1 MGCTREQAFKI
12 AESYLAAHPMP
23 YCVGISKVYD
33 YDQIRSRR
41 FNPYG
46 CRIEKLEDYWIA
58 YAEHSLGV
66 LRSSDVILVSKEDGS
81 VGYAGGI
88 SDEG

>member
-1 MGCTREQAFKI
+1 M
-12 AESYLAAHPMP
+12 HD
-23 YCVGISKVYD
+23 CVGISEVCD
-33 YDQIRSRR
+33 YDEIRSRR

-46 CRIEKLEDYWIA
+46 CRIEKLEDYWIV
-58 YAEHSLGV
+58 YAQHSGRF